1 MKHIFIACFYFY
13 LVLFLGCNS
22 SSIPVLPDDNTST
35 KGCGELF
42 LNCNEGIWIFEDEL
56 ISQKLEIHISKGKM
70 TLYDLSNF
78 ECILNWNNPKYALQD
93 LNYYKHTQSAHKIQ
107 YETLNPQILEHNYIS
122 AYRNTTGCID
132 LTSGGTELCRFG
144 LNIELLSIG
153 SNIIMKA
160 RFGRINKLGS
170 STDQDSMIKVYEWL
184 VATWPF
190 FNHPNMMFIKKPNIQ
205 RWNKDIC

>member
-1 MKHIFIACFYFY
+1 MKHIFTACFY
-13 LVLFLGCNS
+13 LVLFLGCNY

-35 KGCGELF
+35 KGCSELF

-78 ECILNWNNPKYALQD
+78 ECVLNWNNSKYALQD
-93 LNYYKHTQSAHKIQ
+93 LNYYEHTQSAYKIQ
-107 YETLNPQILEHNYIS
+107 YETLNPQILEHKYIS

-132 LTSGGTELCRFG
+132 LNSGGTDLCRFG

-160 RFGRINKLGS
+160 RFGRINKLGG

-190 FNHPNMMFIKKPNIQ
+190 FNHPNMIFTKKPNIQ
-205 RWNKDIC
+205 LWNKDIC

>member
-1 MKHIFIACFYFY
+1 MKHIFTACFY
-13 LVLFLGCNS
+13 LVLFLGCNY

-35 KGCGELF
+35 KGCSELF

-78 ECILNWNNPKYALQD
+78 ECVLNWNNSKYALQD
-93 LNYYKHTQSAHKIQ
+93 LNYYEHTQSAYKIQ
-107 YETLNPQILEHNYIS
+107 YETLNPQILEHKYIS

-132 LTSGGTELCRFG
+132 LNSGGTDLCRFG
-144 LNIELLSIG
+144 LNIELLTIG

-160 RFGRINKLGS
+160 RFGRINKLGG

-190 FNHPNMMFIKKPNIQ
+190 FNHPNMIFTKKPNIQ
-205 RWNKDIC
+205 LWNKDIC

>member
-1 MKHIFIACFYFY
+1 MKHIFTACFY
-13 LVLFLGCNS
+13 LVLFLGCNY

-35 KGCGELF
+35 KGCSELF

-78 ECILNWNNPKYALQD
+78 ECVLNWNNSKYALQD
-93 LNYYKHTQSAHKIQ
+93 LNYYEHTQSAYKIQ
-107 YETLNPQILEHNYIS
+107 YETLNPQILEHKYIS

-132 LTSGGTELCRFG
+132 LNSGGTDLCRFG
-144 LNIELLSIG
+144 LNIELLTIG

-160 RFGRINKLGS
+160 RFGRINKLGG

-190 FNHPNMMFIKKPNIQ
+190 FNHPNMIFTKKTKYPALE
-205 RWNKDIC
+205 